1 MNNNIVKRCDF
12 RIHDVIDRKYRVERV
27 LGQNTTDSKFKV
39 VDSQGQEY
47 ILKLLKLWQME
58 PRMQQLMSVRSESEI
73 NSCCIKVIT

>member
-12 RIHDVIDRKYRVERV
+12 RIHDVIDGKYRVERV

-47 ILKLLKLWQME
+47 I
-58 PRMQQLMSVRSESEI
+58 
-73 NSCCIKVIT
+73 

>member
-12 RIHDVIDRKYRVERV
+12 RIHDVIDGKYRVERV

-58 PRMQQLMSVRSESEI
+58 PRMQQLMSVRS
-73 NSCCIKVIT
+73 